1 MEELFAKIMSVLS
14 SAEGASMTI
23 AIVLE
28 FAFRMLPTK
37 KPLSVLH
44 LIASGAMMLGKALV
58 KFAELADKVLPQK
71 VKEE

>member
-1 MEELFAKIMSVLS
+1 MEELFAKVMEMLS

-23 AIVLE
+23 ALVLD
-28 FAFRMLPTK
+28 FAFRMIPSK

-44 LIASGAMMLGKALV
+44 LVAKGAGMVGHILV
-58 KFAELADKVLPQK
+58 KFAELSDKVLPQK